1 MEFEKLEIDENFL
14 SKFNEEKNKKSK
26 SKKKKQKKKLRIF
39 LFLFFITIIIIISI
53 ILLNLLKKLKS
64 QNLTLEE
71 IKKNTLKKELEN
83 KKLLLKRLKNDKIK
97 LKIPLNLENLIFYR
111 VHMEGNGWIDWS
123 YDGKIGGII
132 NKNKRLECINIFI
145 NSIDENWV
153 DSLEYRVL
161 TKRKGWT
168 KWGANGNNVGTTGI
182 SEPLFNIQIKLD
194 DKNNKKLYYKV
205 YVNKTWNEWVKSGEN
220 ATNTTNI
227 KIEGIKIKFE

>member
-1 MEFEKLEIDENFL
+1 MEFEKLEIDENFI
-14 SKFNEEKNKKSK
+14 SKLTEEKNKISK
-26 SKKKKQKKKLRIF
+26 KKKKKQKKKLKL
-39 LFLFFITIIIIISI
+39 LFFIFFITIIIIISL
-53 ILLNLLKKLKS
+53 ILLKLHRKLIK
-64 QNLTLEE
+64 QNLTIEE
-71 IKKNTLKKELEN
+71 IKQNNLKKDLEN
-83 KKLLLKRLKNDKIK
+83 KKKLLKRLKNEKIK
-97 LKIPLNLENLIFYR
+97 LKIPLNLNNLIFYR

-153 DSLEYRVL
+153 ESLEYRVL
-161 TKRKGWT
+161 TKNKGWS
-168 KWGANGNNVGTTGI
+168 KWGSNGFNVGTTGI
-182 SEPLFNIQIKLD
+182 SEPLFNIQIKLN

-220 ATNTTNI
+220 ATNSTEI